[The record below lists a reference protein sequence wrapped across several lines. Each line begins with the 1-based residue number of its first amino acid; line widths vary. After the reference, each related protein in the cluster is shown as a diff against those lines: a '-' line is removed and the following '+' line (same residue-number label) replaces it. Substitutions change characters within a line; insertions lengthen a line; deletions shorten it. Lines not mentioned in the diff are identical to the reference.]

1 MRPYVFRLSDEVYD
15 MLKSMTEK
23 GGSPSGLVS
32 FLIEREYVNRLQ
44 ERAGQVRMKNAIS
57 AIHAVAERNR

>member
-1 MRPYVFRLSDEVYD
+1 
-15 MLKSMTEK
+15 
-23 GGSPSGLVS
+23 VS

-57 AIHAVAERNR
+57 AIHAVAERNK